1 MRIGKVSLLFT
12 LCLGS
17 SGSVFGQVDFEKQVW
32 PILQDRCVE
41 CHKAPYEENGRMKNP
56 KAGLRLDGA
65 AHILHGSDD
74 GRMIVPNHPSES
86 PLYQR
91 IVLPA
96 DDDDVMPPKG
106 DPLTKSQ
113 REIIRKWIG
122 QGVDFGA
129 WEGATDGTEKFATE
143 NKKDVYVPAHLHFY
157 DDLAKGLTPLPA
169 EVMENVRQ
177 ATGALIRPIGIGSP
191 LLEVRFLAESVS
203 SGDTDLQAL
212 EPLRQYL
219 CKLDLSR
226 TKVTSESLVFLSTF
240 PRLVRLSLIDTQV
253 GDVHL
258 EKLSK
263 LTHLQH
269 LNLAGTKVTDAGL
282 RKLARCKSLQ
292 DLFIWGSKAT
302 SKGRQELER
311 KLPEAKIRL

>member
-1 MRIGKVSLLFT
+1 MG
-12 LCLGS
+12 
-17 SGSVFGQVDFEKQVW
+17 
-32 PILQDRCVE
+32 
-41 CHKAPYEENGRMKNP
+41 
-56 KAGLRLDGA
+56 
-65 AHILHGSDD
+65 D
-74 GRMIVPNHPSES
+74 GR
-86 PLYQR
+86 R
-91 IVLPA
+91 
-96 DDDDVMPPKG
+96 G
-106 DPLTKSQ
+106 G
-113 REIIRKWIG
+113 RE
-122 QGVDFGA
+122 
-129 WEGATDGTEKFATE
+129 
-143 NKKDVYVPAHLHFY
+143 
-157 DDLAKGLTPLPA
+157 
-169 EVMENVRQ
+169 RQ
-177 ATGALIRPIGIGSP
+177 AGGLGQTCIC
-191 LLEVRFLAESVS
+191 
-203 SGDTDLQAL
+203 GDHAYAPAL

-311 KLPEAKIRL
+311 KLPEAKIRF